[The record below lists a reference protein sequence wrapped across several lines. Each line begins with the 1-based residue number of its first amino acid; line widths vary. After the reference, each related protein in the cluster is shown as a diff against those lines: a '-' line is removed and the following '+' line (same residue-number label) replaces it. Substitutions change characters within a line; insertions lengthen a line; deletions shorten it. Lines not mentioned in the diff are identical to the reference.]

1 MERSAVNS
9 DAVGTPT
16 APDPVVPV
24 PPPASASEHAPS
36 PPEPAAGSQR
46 EHREHREH
54 RDVREAWEMALRRR
68 KWVRW
73 IVSWLP
79 HRLTILIRSLLRV
92 QHLVIAKIRY
102 RWHRSLQLRVVGTTL
117 VISAVVIAVLGFFL
131 TEQIDQGLVA
141 NAESSARTQM
151 LAGLNTARAQSG
163 VNSEP
168 ARGSDAE
175 TFMNA
180 VASALQPNNSSSI
193 RYYLA
198 IGPNAS
204 LQAERGF
211 GAEWGTTGVVVEG
224 EASSLPQTLLDD
236 VESEQK
242 LQASQ
247 SATALDRKP
256 PETLLYYAP
265 TELVLTGGQ
274 SMPAI
279 VVGAPL
285 GNWYQLYYF
294 FPLENEQQTLQLVQ
308 TTLVGAGIAL
318 VLLLAA
324 IASLVTRWVVLPV
337 RHAARAAQR
346 VAAGRL
352 EERMAV
358 GGKDD
363 LGSLASSFNE
373 MAASLQEK
381 LQELEELSKAQRQF
395 VSDVSH
401 ELRTPMTTIRMA
413 AEILFESREQLDPAA
428 ARSAELLQ
436 SQIERFETLLT
447 DLLEMSRHDANVAT
461 LDAELADISDIVRR
475 SADDAQQL
483 AERRGCRIEF
493 RLPAQACMAEVDRRR
508 VERILRNLL
517 VNAVEHGEGRDVVV
531 TVAADRDTV
540 AIAVRDHGVG
550 LGPGEEQLV
559 FERFWRA
566 DPSRA
571 RTVGGTGLGLAISL
585 EDARLHGGWLQ
596 AWGEKGRGSVFRLT
610 MPRESGQ
617 PLAGSPLP
625 LAPDEAEIVTS
636 IVTVLE
642 TDLTGGGRG

>member
-1 MERSAVNS
+1 
-9 DAVGTPT
+9 
-16 APDPVVPV
+16 
-24 PPPASASEHAPS
+24 
-36 PPEPAAGSQR
+36 
-46 EHREHREH
+46 
-54 RDVREAWEMALRRR
+54 
-68 KWVRW
+68 
-73 IVSWLP
+73 
-79 HRLTILIRSLLRV
+79 
-92 QHLVIAKIRY
+92 
-102 RWHRSLQLRVVGTTL
+102 
-117 VISAVVIAVLGFFL
+117 
-131 TEQIDQGLVA
+131 
-141 NAESSARTQM
+141 
-151 LAGLNTARAQSG
+151 
-163 VNSEP
+163 
-168 ARGSDAE
+168 
-175 TFMNA
+175 
-180 VASALQPNNSSSI
+180 
-193 RYYLA
+193 
-198 IGPNAS
+198 
-204 LQAERGF
+204 
-211 GAEWGTTGVVVEG
+211 
-224 EASSLPQTLLDD
+224 
-236 VESEQK
+236 
-242 LQASQ
+242 
-247 SATALDRKP
+247 
-256 PETLLYYAP
+256 
-265 TELVLTGGQ
+265 
-274 SMPAI
+274 
-279 VVGAPL
+279 
-285 GNWYQLYYF
+285 
-294 FPLENEQQTLQLVQ
+294 
-308 TTLVGAGIAL
+308 
-318 VLLLAA
+318 
-324 IASLVTRWVVLPV
+324 
-337 RHAARAAQR
+337 

-352 EERMAV
+352 EERMTV

-381 LQELEELSKAQRQF
+381 LLELEDLSKAQRQF

-461 LDAELADISDIVRR
+461 LDAELADVSDIVRR

-493 RLPAQACMAEVDRRR
+493 RLPAQACLAEVDRRR

-610 MPRESGQ
+610 MPREAGQ

-625 LAPDEAEIVTS
+625 LGPDEAEIVTS

-642 TDLTGGGRG
+642 TDLAGGGHG